1 MKRVRSQELLP
12 DFCFKQVGEWW
23 GYSLRRGYRQRWGW
37 GEINAISLFRD
48 ASLKSLLE
56 MQIENQVGYTV
67 WELRERSVL

>member
-1 MKRVRSQELLP
+1 MNGRVTHSEGDIDR
-12 DFCFKQVGEWW
+12 D
-23 GYSLRRGYRQRWGW
+23 WGW